1 MDVNYI
7 LTREQIE
14 RSLARA
20 ATDPSARAAHE
31 GMADLYRRKV
41 NAYRH
46 GNGAP
51 GPLTSAAPLGA
62 AEQQAV

>member
-20 ATDPSARAAHE
+20 ATDPAARAAHQDL
-31 GMADLYRRKV
+31 ADRYRGQV
-41 NAYRH
+41 DAYRH
-46 GNGAP
+46 DNGAP
-51 GPLTSAAPLGA
+51 IRLTSAASPA
-62 AEQQAV
+62 AARPQAA

>member
-20 ATDPSARAAHE
+20 ATDPSARAAHQ
-31 GMADLYRRKV
+31 GLADLYRSEID
-41 NAYRH
+41 AYRH
-46 GNGAP
+46 DNGAP